1 MNIGI
6 LKETGRL
13 ERRVALSPAGVH
25 ALVVVGHT
33 VHVERLAGA
42 AALFTDEEYIT
53 AGGVTAYSGEEIINR
68 SELVLKI
75 SPPSEKELQQLSKG
89 QAIFSFLN
97 LAISRRKEIEALLQ
111 REVTALAYELIEN
124 ARGELGVLQVMSEI
138 GGQISMH
145 VAAHY
150 LQGKEGGRG
159 ILLGAIPGVPPA
171 SVVILGAGTVGRTA
185 ARIAVG
191 MGASV
196 ILLDKDISRLRQVE
210 EILQWK
216 ITTATATDYNIT
228 RAVRDADAVIG
239 AVLLKGEKAPHIVTE
254 EMVKGMKAGSVIV
267 DVSIDQGGCV
277 ETSRPT
283 SLSDPVFVRHGVVH
297 YCVPN
302 MTATVGRTATS
313 ALTNAM
319 VPYLL
324 EIANTG
330 IEKSFRANSGLAK
343 GVCTFAGHCTNSA
356 VARIFDLQLT
366 NLSSL
371 LTSYP
376 EAEYAL

>member
-13 ERRVALSPAGVH
+13 ERRVALSPAGVQ
-25 ALVVVGHT
+25 ALVALGHT

-42 AALFTDEEYIT
+42 AALFGDEEYIA

-75 SPPSEKELQQLSKG
+75 SPPSEKELQELSKG

-97 LAISRRKEIEALLQ
+97 LAISRRKQIEELLQ

-124 ARGELGVLQVMSEI
+124 ARGELAVLQVMSEI

-196 ILLDKDISRLRQVE
+196 TLLDKDISRLRQVE
-210 EILQWK
+210 ELLQWK
-216 ITTATATDYNIT
+216 IITATATDYNIT
-228 RAVRDADAVIG
+228 RAVRYADAVIG

-254 EMVKGMKAGSVIV
+254 KMVKGMKAGSVIV

-302 MTATVGRTATS
+302 MTATVGRTATA

-330 IEKSFRANSGLAK
+330 IEKSFRANPGLAN

-356 VARIFDLQLT
+356 VARIFDLQQT

-376 EAEYAL
+376 EAEYTV